1 MFEMVSILKILINY
15 PYYAA
20 SVRDDIVP
28 DIFSQTL
35 HLPIITELSP
45 SQNSSRVVDNPPP
58 RIAVLRSYRAAV
70 I

>member
-28 DIFSQTL
+28 DIFS
-35 HLPIITELSP
+35 
-45 SQNSSRVVDNPPP
+45 
-58 RIAVLRSYRAAV
+58 
-70 I
+70 